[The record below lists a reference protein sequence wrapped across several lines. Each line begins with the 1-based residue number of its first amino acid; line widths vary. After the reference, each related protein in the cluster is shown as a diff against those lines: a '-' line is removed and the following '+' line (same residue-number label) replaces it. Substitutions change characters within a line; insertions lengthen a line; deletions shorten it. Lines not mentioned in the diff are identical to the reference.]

1 MNEFEPKIKSASGNA
16 IQEDFKLVKNLE
28 KVSMGSDIPADRVSL
43 SSNIKNASLSKEP
56 KNGSGE
62 IRHHLVNKFKNI
74 LSEGTY
80 SIKADEIADK
90 LVQNIRDNKN
100 HLMF

>member
-1 MNEFEPKIKSASGNA
+1 MNEFEPKIK
-16 IQEDFKLVKNLE
+16 LVKDKIVKDNYQIMKKSDKNLIG
-28 KVSMGSDIPADRVSL
+28 VATPSDRVSL
-43 SSNIKNASLSKEP
+43 SENINKKSSPKES

-62 IRHHLVNKFKNI
+62 IRHNLVNKFKNI

-100 HLMF
+100 HLIF

>member
-1 MNEFEPKIKSASGNA
+1 MNEFEPKIKSVSGNA
-16 IQEDFKLVKNLE
+16 IKEDFKLMNNLE
-28 KVSMGSDIPADRVSL
+28 KVAIESDIPSDRVSL
-43 SSNIKNASLSKEP
+43 SNNIKKEPLSKEL